1 MDNRE
6 RLIYCF
12 DIDGT
17 ICTTEGSN
25 YPEALPIRDRI
36 LLVNSLYDEGHAIIY
51 FSARGTTTGID
62 HMDLTRS
69 QLEAWGA
76 RYTSLYLGKPRADV
90 YVDDRAVADADFFND
105 DLGPQHR

>member
-1 MDNRE
+1 MR
-6 RLIYCF
+6 RLTYCF

-17 ICTTEGSN
+17 ICSTDGSN
-25 YPEALPIRDRI
+25 YSEALPIGARI
-36 LLVNSLYDEGHAIIY
+36 EFVNSLLEDGHDVIY

-62 HMDLTRS
+62 HMELTRT

-90 YVDDRAVADADFFND
+90 YIDDRAVADSDFFRD
-105 DLGPQHR
+105 GLGPQHR